1 MIYSFSVW
9 HVKLVD
15 ELYNGKYSIRQKSKN
30 KGSIFSSKK
39 KSADDSQA
47 QKSDNVKSGSGS
59 SSSQSMDSSFSN
71 KDTDDDSNRKGS
83 LSFGLFG
90 KKW

>member
-1 MIYSFSVW
+1 MIYSFNVW

-15 ELYNGKYSIRQKSKN
+15 ELYNGKYSLAQKSKS
-30 KGSIFSSKK
+30 KSDTSFSLFGKK
-39 KSADDSQA
+39 KSADDA
-47 QKSDNVKSGSGS
+47 DN
-59 SSSQSMDSSFSN
+59 SN
-71 KDTDDDSNRKGS
+71 TDNTLNDENNEAEDKNRKGS